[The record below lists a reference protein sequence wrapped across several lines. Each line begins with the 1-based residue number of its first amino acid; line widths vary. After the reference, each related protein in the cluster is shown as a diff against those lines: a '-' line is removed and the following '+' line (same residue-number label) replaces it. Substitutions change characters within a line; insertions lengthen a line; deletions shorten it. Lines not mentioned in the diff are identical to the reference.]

1 MSIAPIPVIHT
12 IPKISVKSFNG
23 LTLLLTSGAKVVFT
37 TGLMTVL
44 AAANPV
50 CISGSAEYMMDC
62 GTVSALGIRLNMLSS
77 ENGNKRRSPTSAQ
90 SVHMIHLGTLLN
102 TARKIT
108 IASISHPATMLRL
121 STFKNITPI
130 INLFLCDFYIENRK
144 SSTKLL
150 ETKTN
155 GLLQ

>member
-12 IPKISVKSFNG
+12 IPKISVNSFNG

-90 SVHMIHLGTLLN
+90 STKEFEGE
-102 TARKIT
+102 
-108 IASISHPATMLRL
+108 
-121 STFKNITPI
+121 I
-130 INLFLCDFYIENRK
+130 INDPEEVMEHKFFKHTELPDELNAFDSDII
-144 SSTKLL
+144 L
-150 ETKTN
+150 EWAAGKA
-155 GLLQ
+155 